1 MTTPAMTTPATT
13 FAARLRPAL
22 AGLALVLG
30 TAGVARADCNADFS
44 ALMGKRM
51 VEIDALNKI
60 SKAHGGKLDPIAAC
74 PRLRSLAA
82 AEGAVV
88 AYIEKNKDWCGL
100 PDDIAEKMGAT
111 RVKTEGFAAKACG
124 FAAKIKDMQAQQQ
137 KQAQSQQQ
145 QEQTIKLPTGPL

>member
-1 MTTPAMTTPATT
+1 MTIASLTL
-13 FAARLRPAL
+13 AARLRPAL

-30 TAGVARADCNADFS
+30 SGGIAQADCNADFS

-60 SKAHGGKLDPIAAC
+60 SKAHGGKLDPVAAC

-111 RVKTEGFAAKACG
+111 RVKTQGFAAKACG
-124 FAAKIKDMQAQQQ
+124 FAAKMKDMQAQAQR
-137 KQAQSQQQ
+137 QAQSQQQ
-145 QEQTIKLPTGPL
+145 QQEQVVKLPTGPL

>member
-1 MTTPAMTTPATT
+1 MTIVDVTV
-13 FAARLRPAL
+13 AARRRPAVVSI
-22 AGLALVLG
+22 ALLLG
-30 TAGVARADCNADFS
+30 TLGVAQADCNADFA

-60 SKAHGGKLDPIAAC
+60 SKAHGGKLDPVAAC

-88 AYIEKNKDWCGL
+88 AYIEKNKEWCGL
-100 PDDIAEKMGAT
+100 PDDIADKMSAT
-111 RVKTEGFAAKACG
+111 RAKTEGFAGKACS

-137 KQAQSQQQ
+137 RQAQSQQQ
-145 QEQTIKLPTGPL
+145 QPEQTVKLPTGPL